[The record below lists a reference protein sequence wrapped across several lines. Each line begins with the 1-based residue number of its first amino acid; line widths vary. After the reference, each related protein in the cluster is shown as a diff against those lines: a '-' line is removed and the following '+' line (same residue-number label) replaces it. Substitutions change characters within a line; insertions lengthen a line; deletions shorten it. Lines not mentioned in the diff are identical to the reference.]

1 MNSIW
6 WLLLILFIIGMIY
19 HLYQIRYDKKS
30 TFAKEALFL
39 FYLISSLQLLIF
51 LLFAVLH

>member
-6 WLLLILFIIGMIY
+6 YLLLFLFIIGMAN
-19 HLYQIRYDKKS
+19 HLYQLRHNKKS

-39 FYLISSLQLLIF
+39 FYLISSLQLMIF